1 MHAANVTNVT
11 QQLREAGR
19 AGFISG
25 PVDMGWTDE
34 VSLPLQRLP
43 ICPREQAEKL
53 EARATG
59 AEQLERTALEANID
73 LAGGNAPAAGRQRKK
88 KVARCR
94 LVREKMMG
102 PPLTLSA
109 QVICL
114 PAALPP
120 PPIDAERFLETGLL
134 YNERRPD
141 FERLPERERLPAR

>member
-88 KVARCR
+88 KKRSLVVGWCARK
-94 LVREKMMG
+94 V
-102 PPLTLSA
+102 SA
-109 QVICL
+109 PRPYVTE
-114 PAALPP
+114 PAYCFRAVGNNT
-120 PPIDAERFLETGLL
+120 AGT
-134 YNERRPD
+134 
-141 FERLPERERLPAR
+141 ARAA